1 MSGEVR
7 NIRLVLEVRR
17 DSLSRGF
24 RLRTTRHFPPS
35 RESWK
40 QPLKLFATSGC
51 ASCGA
56 GRTDAGV
63 HAGAGGPIF
72 TPDHCPHRPLSRSPQ
87 QRAAR
92 GHPVKAADEV
102 PLDFHA
108 RFDAA
113 AKTYIYLVDNR
124 PRPSVFLRNYAC
136 HESQPLNVEEMRR
149 AAELL
154 IGTQDYASFRTSGS
168 SAKTTVRTVYQFEIA
183 ESKICPGMVKF
194 KARAD
199 GFLYNMMRNM
209 VGTLLEVGLGKL
221 SAEDV
226 KDILAARD
234 RRRAGPTAP
243 PHGLY
248 LAGVEYPQSKQSTSP
263 GRPFPRSRLRHPV
276 GIIKEM
282 SSILKDMHLWENNI
296 L

>member
-7 NIRLVLEVRR
+7 NIRLVLEY
-17 DSLSRGF
+17 DGTAYHGF
-24 RLRTTRHFPPS
+24 QAQDNTAFPTIQGELEAAIEAVCRERLRII
-35 RESWK
+35 
-40 QPLKLFATSGC
+40 
-51 ASCGA
+51 GA

-63 HAGAGGPIF
+63 HALGQVANF
-72 TPDHCPHRPLSRSPQ
+72 HTRSTVPTD
-87 QRAAR
+87 RFPAALNSVLPGDIR
-92 GHPVKAADEV
+92 VKAADEV

-113 AKTYIYLVDNR
+113 AKTYICLVDNR

-136 HESQPLNVEEMRR
+136 HVSQPLNVVEMRR

-263 GRPFPRSRLRHPV
+263 GETV
-276 GIIKEM
+276 
-282 SSILKDMHLWENNI
+282 SSEVVFDIPWV
-296 L
+296 